1 MKTNIT
7 KILSI
12 LSLVSAF
19 SIPVYS
25 LNNSYNFKRLGIE
38 DGLSQ
43 STIYSIFQDSE
54 GYMWF
59 GTANGL
65 NKYDGYNFKIFT
77 NNPFDTTSISD
88 NSITS
93 LFEDKEGKIWIGT
106 IKGILN
112 RYNRSTNSFT
122 RLNTRNIKSPLTSRE
137 NEYYEYPII
146 FSRND
151 NNSIT
156 TIAEDNNNN
165 LWLGTWGKGIL
176 IYNKKTKT
184 IKQFFHNPENP
195 HSLSYNR
202 IMRILIDRKGNIW
215 IGTFGGGLNQVIY
228 KDSLNTKEKNT
239 QFSFIHYK
247 NDLSNK
253 YSLSDNKITS
263 LYEDNEGNIW
273 IGTYNG
279 GLNELPVSAKNL
291 SPDNVKFKIYK
302 RNKNA
307 KEDIGSNSIM
317 AILQDKQNCIWLGTF
332 GNGLTR
338 FNIINNTFTHFE
350 HNPLNSNSLSGNDV
364 ISLCED
370 SSGIIWAGTHL
381 GEGITKLEMSKVKFN
396 QIKNDPSNINSLSD
410 DVVWAIYQD
419 KHKNLWIGT
428 YRGGLNKYDIRNN
441 KFTHYLHNPNNP
453 FSISD
458 NHIRAIAEDKFG
470 NFWIGT
476 YSGGLDKFNP
486 STGKFIS
493 YKHILNDQATIG
505 ANQVQDIFIDS
516 ASNVWLATFTGGLNR
531 FRITNP
537 QSNEIK
543 FEHFVN
549 NPSNPHSLSDNRLY
563 TLYQD
568 KEGNLWI
575 GTFGGGLDK
584 YIKKTNSFIHF
595 KNDPADNYSLSDNR
609 VLSIFEDSN
618 GTMWIGTY
626 GGGLNKFDRKTGKF
640 YRYKKKNGLNCDVVY
655 GILED
660 NNNNLW
666 LSSDN
671 GIYRFNFVNDLITH
685 YDLQDGLQSI
695 EFSGGAYFK
704 SNDGE
709 MFFGGINGLN
719 YFYPDSVKNN
729 SFIPQIVITSIK
741 IFNKAITGE
750 KKEITL
756 SYDEN
761 FISFEFAA
769 LDYTNPKD
777 NHYAYK
783 LEGLEKDWQYV
794 DANLR
799 IASYTN
805 LSPGQYKF
813 IVKGS
818 NSDRIWNSK
827 GTYVLITILPPYW
840 KTWWFISLCILA
852 GGAIIYYFSTV
863 RIKNLLAIE
872 RLKTKLAADL
882 HDNIGAGLTEI
893 SILSEL
899 AEKKLNGKYEKNH
912 GELKKISEKARL
924 LVDSMSDI
932 VWVVNPKKDT
942 LYDLIARLKDSY
954 SDFLE
959 SIGIRF
965 KTSDLEKLENIKLP
979 MDFKQNL
986 YLIFKEG
993 INNSIKH
1000 SNCKNIY
1007 LETNIIGDRIEIK
1020 LQDDGSGFDV
1030 TSESMGNGIF
1040 NMRNRAEL
1048 IGAKIK
1054 WENNIEGGISVL
1066 FYGSV
1071 NNSKKSNNFLSK

>member
-1 MKTNIT
+1 MKTNIIQIVST
-7 KILSI
+7 L
-12 LSLVSAF
+12 LLVLVF
-19 SIPVYS
+19 YIPVYS
-25 LNNSYNFKRLGIE
+25 INNNYTFKRLGIE

-43 STIYSIFQDSE
+43 STIYSMIQDNE

-65 NKYDGYNFKIFT
+65 NKYDGYNFQIFT
-77 NNPFDTTSISD
+77 NNPYDTNSISD

-93 LFEDKEGKIWIGT
+93 LFEDKNGTLWIGT

-112 RYNRSTNSFT
+112 RYNRSTNSFS
-122 RLNTRNIKSPLTSRE
+122 RFYTRNIKTLTSRE
-137 NEYYEYPII
+137 NEYYEYPLI

-165 LWLGTWGKGIL
+165 LWLGTWGNGIL
-176 IYNKKTKT
+176 IFNKKTKT
-184 IKQFFHNPENP
+184 NSQHYHKPKNPN
-195 HSLSYNR
+195 SLSYNR
-202 IMRILIDRKGNIW
+202 IMRILIDKVGSIW
-215 IGTFGGGLNQVIY
+215 IGTFGGGLNKVIINNNSNP
-228 KDSLNTKEKNT
+228 KDNTT
-239 QFSFIHYK
+239 QLSFMHYK
-247 NDLSNK
+247 HNLSDI

-263 LYEDNEGNIW
+263 LFEDSKGNIW

-279 GLNELPVSAKNL
+279 GLNELPANEKNL
-291 SPDNVKFKIYK
+291 SPKEVKFKIYK
-302 RNKNA
+302 KDKNKREN
-307 KEDIGSNSIM
+307 IGSNSIM
-317 AILQDKQNCIWLGTF
+317 AILEDIQNCLWLGTF
-332 GNGLTR
+332 GNGLTK
-338 FNIINNTFTHFE
+338 FNVTEDTFTHFE

-381 GEGITKLEMSKVKFN
+381 GEGITKLEMSKVKFG
-396 QIKNDPSNINSLSD
+396 QIKNDPSNNNSLSD

-419 KHKNLWIGT
+419 INRNLWIGT
-428 YRGGLNKYDIRNN
+428 YRGGLNKYDIKNN
-441 KFTHYLHNPNNP
+441 KFTHYFHNPDNT
-453 FSISD
+453 FSISN
-458 NHIRAIAEDKFG
+458 NHIRAVAEDKFG
-470 NFWIGT
+470 YFWIGT
-476 YSGGLDKFNP
+476 YSGGLNKFNP
-486 STGKFIS
+486 ATGKFIS
-493 YKHILNDQATIG
+493 FKHNPNDPSSIG
-505 ANQVQDIFIDS
+505 ANQIQDIFIDS
-516 ASNVWLATFTGGLNR
+516 SSNVWLATFTGGLNK
-531 FRITNP
+531 FNA
-537 QSNEIK
+537 SNIENNKIK
-543 FEHFVN
+543 FEHFIN
-549 NPSNPHSLSDNRLY
+549 NPSDPHSLSDNRVY

-568 KEGNLWI
+568 REGVLWI

-584 YIKKTNSFIHF
+584 YIRKTDSFIHF
-595 KNDPADNYSLSDNR
+595 KNDPKDNFSLSDNR
-609 VLSIFEDSN
+609 VLSIFQDSY

-626 GGGLNKFDRKTGKF
+626 GGGLNKFDKKTGRF
-640 YRYKKKNGLNCDVVY
+640 YRYKKKYGLNCDVVY

-660 NNNNLW
+660 NNKNLW

-671 GIYRFNFVNDLITH
+671 GIYRFNIVNDLITH
-685 YDLQDGLQSI
+685 YDLQDGLQSV

-704 SNDGE
+704 AKDGE

-719 YFYPDSVKNN
+719 YFYPDSVKSN
-729 SFIPQIVITSIK
+729 SFIPQVVITSIK
-741 IFNKAITGE
+741 VYNKLLTGE
-750 KKEITL
+750 RKKIIL
-756 SYDEN
+756 SHDEN

-769 LDYTNPKD
+769 LDYTNPED

-794 DANLR
+794 DAKLR

-818 NSDRIWNSK
+818 NSDRIWNK
-827 GTYVLITILPPYW
+827 NGTSVIITILPPFW
-840 KTWWFISLCILA
+840 KTWWFISLCILV
-852 GGAIIYYFSTV
+852 GGTIIYYFSTV

-899 AEKKLNGKYEKNH
+899 AEKRLNGKHEKNIND
-912 GELKKISEKARL
+912 LKKISEKARL

-959 SIGIRF
+959 SIGVRL
-965 KTSDLEKLENIKLP
+965 KTSNLEKLENIKLP

-1000 SNCKNIY
+1000 SHCKNIF
-1007 LETNIIGDRIEIK
+1007 LGTNVEGDKIEIK
-1020 LQDDGSGFDV
+1020 LQDDGSGFDIM
-1030 TSESMGNGIF
+1030 SESMGNGIF
-1040 NMRNRAEL
+1040 NMRTRAEL
-1048 IGAKIK
+1048 IGGSIK
-1054 WENNIEGGISVL
+1054 WEKNTGGGTTVL
-1066 FYGSV
+1066 FSGKV
-1071 NNSKKSNNFLSK
+1071 NYTKKLNNFLSK